1 MRSSANGKRKKS
13 EKNFLPILKESRLA
27 RRKMKKT
34 FLQMDLIEEIGM
46 AWPLSHG

>member
-1 MRSSANGKRKKS
+1 MVKERKAK
-13 EKNFLPILKESRLA
+13 KNFLPILKESRLA